1 MCMGAATGWGGSIN
15 GRSLMTGQKIKKKNK
30 GALGLAKDVA
40 NDPDVKKGYGGLA
53 GRLIR

>member
-1 MCMGAATGWGGSIN
+1 
-15 GRSLMTGQKIKKKNK
+15 MTGQKMDKWRKTSGQRTK